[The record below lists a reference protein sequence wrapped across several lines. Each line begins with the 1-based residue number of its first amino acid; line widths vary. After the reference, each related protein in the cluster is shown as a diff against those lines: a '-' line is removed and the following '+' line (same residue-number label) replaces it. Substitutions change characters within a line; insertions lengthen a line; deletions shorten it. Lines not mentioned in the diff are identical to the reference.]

1 MASGNGISGYE
12 ELTGRLNKFPQGAPP
27 SESLYRI
34 FALLFTE
41 DEAKLLSRLPLR
53 PFRAGAAA
61 RAWKTSKA
69 EARATLD
76 GLAERGLLLDGE
88 HEGHRTYLMLP
99 PITGFFEFS
108 LMRLRGHEDE
118 QALAQ
123 LLYAYINEEDEFV
136 TMLFG
141 SSELQ
146 YGRAMVHERAL
157 EHLLERVGRDGGDAG
172 CGDGSRGHAHDDRH
186 ETGHGSGHAH
196 QHAHGGEDQAELDH
210 AAAHRNGEPVEVL
223 DYERASRLIVEAEHR
238 ALSNC
243 FCRLKQIHA
252 GHGCDAPLEI
262 CMSFDFAAQALL
274 RHGHARSFDAVEGLE
289 LLERARESHL
299 LQFAENVCQSPKFLC
314 HCCPCC
320 CESLVA
326 ARRFGFLRPVHTTNF
341 IAVRGEAECRG
352 CGRCTEACPMDAV
365 RLHGDGNGH
374 GPIEARIDEEVCLG
388 CGICTQACHY
398 GALQLRPRARRVFT
412 PVNSAHRMVLQAI
425 ETDTLP
431 ELVFDN
437 QGLASHRAAAA
448 VLGAVLRLPPLKQG
462 LVTSQMKSR
471 YLARLC
477 DRPRWRY

>member
-1 MASGNGISGYE
+1 MAHESGLTGYH

-27 SESLYRI
+27 SDALYRI

-41 DEAKLLSRLPLR
+41 EEACLLSKLPLR
-53 PFRAGAAA
+53 PFHASAAA
-61 RAWKTSKA
+61 RAWKMSRA
-69 EARATLD
+69 QAQARLD
-76 GLAERGLLLDGE
+76 DLAERGLILDGE
-88 HEGHRTYLMLP
+88 HQGQRTYLMLP

-118 QALAQ
+118 RALAQ
-123 LLYAYINEEDEFV
+123 LLYTYINEEDEFV

-141 SSELQ
+141 SGELQ

-157 EHLLERVGRDGGDAG
+157 EQLLARLGAEEDGVSDRGVHDREHRD
-172 CGDGSRGHAHDDRH
+172 
-186 ETGHGSGHAH
+186 
-196 QHAHGGEDQAELDH
+196 HAHGDHGGGAGRLHEDEAELDH

-223 DYERASRLIVEAEHR
+223 DYERASRLIGNAEHR
-238 ALSNC
+238 ALSPC
-243 FCRLKQIHA
+243 FCRLKQIHS
-252 GHGCDAPLEI
+252 GHGCDAPLDI
-262 CMSFDFAAQALL
+262 CMSFDYAAEALI
-274 RHGHARSFDAVEGLE
+274 RHGNARPFSAAEGLD

-299 LQFAENVCQSPKFLC
+299 LQFAENVRQSPKFLC
-314 HCCPCC
+314 HCCSCC

-341 IAVRGEAECRG
+341 IAESGGAACRA
-352 CGRCTEACPMDAV
+352 CGRCMDACPVGAV
-365 RLHGDGNGH
+365 KLHGDGNGH
-374 GPIEARIDEEVCLG
+374 GPVAAAVDEDVCLG
-388 CGICTQACHY
+388 CGVCTQVCPY
-398 GALQLRPRARRVFT
+398 GAIRLRPRPSRVFT
-412 PVNSAHRMVLQAI
+412 PVNSAHRMVVHAI

-448 VLGAVLRLPPLKQG
+448 VLGAVLRLPPLKRA
-462 LVTSQMKSR
+462 LASKQMKSN